1 MQSKKKKNK
10 SLSNRMLTLTRHIYA
25 YSSNMKPLLCLIY
38 KVQKVIP
45 IQIEEQAS
53 VAKLYLR
60 P

>member
-1 MQSKKKKNK
+1 
-10 SLSNRMLTLTRHIYA
+10 MLTLTRHIYA